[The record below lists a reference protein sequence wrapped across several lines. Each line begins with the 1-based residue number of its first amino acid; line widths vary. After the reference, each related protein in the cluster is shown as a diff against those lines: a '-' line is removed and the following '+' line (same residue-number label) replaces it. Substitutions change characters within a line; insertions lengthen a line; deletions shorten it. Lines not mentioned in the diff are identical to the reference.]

1 MKSKL
6 KMKGLLLI
14 SSGID
19 SPVAGYI
26 MTRKGVEIVG
36 IHFNNMREKESQSL
50 KTTKKLIKKLS
61 QIINKKIKLY
71 IIQNYGNQELMINS
85 TNRRFQC
92 VLCKRLMY
100 RIADRIAKKEK
111 CDFLIT
117 GENLGQVASQTLDNL
132 KVLDDA
138 TEMIVLRPLLCN
150 DKNDTIK
157 IARQIG
163 TYDISIEHKDTCAF
177 VPKRPLTKAKL
188 EKVKV
193 QEEKL
198 NIQKIV
204 DDSIK
209 NAESVLI
216 Y

>member
-1 MKSKL
+1 MKA
-6 KMKGLLLI
+6 LLLI

-19 SPVAGYI
+19 SPVAGHLMI
-26 MTRKGVEIVG
+26 KRGVEIIA
-36 IHFNNMREKESQSL
+36 IHFNNLKEEDDKSL
-50 KTTKKLIKKLS
+50 RTTKRLVKKLS
-61 QIINKKIKLY
+61 LITNKKIKLY
-71 IIQNYGNQELMINS
+71 IIHNYENQKQIMEH

-92 VLCKRLMY
+92 VICKRLMY
-100 RIADRIAKKEK
+100 RIAERIAEKEK
-111 CDFLIT
+111 CEYLIT

-132 KVLDDA
+132 RVLDDA

-150 DKNDTIK
+150 EKNDTIK

-163 TYDISIEHKDTCAF
+163 TYDISIEHKEACPF

-188 EKVKV
+188 EKVRM

-198 NIQKIV
+198 NIQRIV

-209 NAESVLI
+209 NAKAVAI
-216 Y
+216 

>member
-1 MKSKL
+1 MR
-6 KMKGLLLI
+6 GLLLI

-19 SPVAGYI
+19 SPVAGYLMI
-26 MTRKGVEIVG
+26 KKGVEIIAV
-36 IHFNNMREKESQSL
+36 HFNNLKEEDDKSL
-50 KTTKKLIKKLS
+50 RTTKRLVKKLS
-61 QIINKKIKLY
+61 QIANKRIKLY
-71 IIQNYGNQELMINS
+71 IIQNHKNQRQIMDN

-100 RIADRIAKKEK
+100 RIAERIAKKEK

-132 KVLDDA
+132 RVLDYA
-138 TEMIVLRPLLCN
+138 TKMIVLRPLLCN

-163 TYDISIEHKDTCAF
+163 TYEISIEHRDTCAF

-188 EKVKV
+188 ERVRM
-193 QEEKL
+193 QEERL
-198 NIQKIV
+198 NIQRMI
-204 DDSIK
+204 DDSIR
-209 NAESVLI
+209 NAEKIRVF
-216 Y
+216 